1 MLMCQNEGMK
11 EIPECL
17 LEEITRRLVAEFD
30 PEAIYL
36 FGSHA
41 WGEPTEDSDLDILV
55 VVAWDVSPTHQD
67 FVRAHHSLS
76 GLGVPVDVLVKTR
89 ARFDRFRLVRA
100 SLDYKIDREGRLLYE
115 RAGVERRPQRAS
127 SRLAGEGSM

>member
-1 MLMCQNEGMK
+1 MKKVPEG
-11 EIPECL
+11 L
-17 LEEITRRLVAEFD
+17 LEEITRRLIAEFE

-41 WGEPTEDSDLDILV
+41 WGEPGENSDLDILILV
-55 VVAWDVSPTHQD
+55 TGEALPTHQD

-76 GLGVPVDVLVKTR
+76 GLGIPIDVLVKTWTQ
-89 ARFDRFRLVRA
+89 FDRFRPVRA

-115 RAGVERRPQRAS
+115 RAGVERRP
-127 SRLAGEGSM
+127 